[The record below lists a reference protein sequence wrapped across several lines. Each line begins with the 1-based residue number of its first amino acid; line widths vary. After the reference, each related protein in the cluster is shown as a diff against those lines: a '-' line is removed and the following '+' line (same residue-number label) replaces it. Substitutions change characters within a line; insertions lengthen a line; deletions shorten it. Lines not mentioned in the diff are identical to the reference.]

1 MQQVQKKELPE
12 RISWARSI
20 IFAAGF
26 FFLAAILVGQL
37 PGYIYLKMT
46 AASLEGLQQGLFS
59 LAVTCLA
66 GFIIVFTVV
75 SLFDPKP
82 SIPPAVF
89 TGLGA
94 ILSVAGLA
102 LSLWSYFNGQYFPNF
117 AKPEMYISP
126 MLGGQFL
133 WFQANAIDLL
143 MVGLAVFTVGL
154 AMIFYAALAVRESRT
169 EDRRDLGTTPAIR
182 SLIIAGSTLVVLSLL
197 AYSQVSDQGLALQ
210 IVGGNMKEIAT
221 GIKWVNLG
229 AGIILGTAIYLTMA
243 AFALR
248 LHYLMRPVRQRT
260 MPALYAVGALGL
272 GQTGGICLVLAVALY
287 PLIGGLHFVPILG
300 PYFTLCA
307 RQSAIPAT
315 CTFAQQGGYLVDAI
329 VTTNAFVILMGAV
342 WAWKSNR
349 NLVVVGSVVTVAT
362 IAGLTLLVHTAPDQI
377 LVSMIFC
384 AGMLI
389 MAVIW
394 TSVGRREFAVV
405 GENNLGCLG
414 QWLVMG
420 TCLFI
425 YLGAFAFFS
434 IAPASWEPETAPNIP
449 FIPGTVIAPPSINPT
464 APVMPQTDAVVM
476 IILMGVLAAVQ
487 LYFLTRNRY
496 KV

>member
-82 SIPPAVF
+82 IIPPAVF

-94 ILSVAGLA
+94 ILGIAGFA
-102 LSLWSYFNGQYFPNF
+102 LTFWAYFFNGQYFPTKDTSIN
-117 AKPEMYISP
+117 PIW
-126 MLGGQFL
+126 GGKFL
-133 WFQANAIDLL
+133 WFQPNAIDLV

-154 AMIFYAALAVRESRT
+154 AMIFYSRLAVRESRT

-182 SLIIAGSTLVVLSLL
+182 ALIIAASTLVVLFLI
-197 AYSQVSDQGLALQ
+197 AYTLVSDQGLALQ
-210 IVGGNMKEIAT
+210 LVGGDMKNIGE
-221 GIKWVNLG
+221 GLKWVNFG

-260 MPALYAVGALGL
+260 MPSLYAVGALGL

-329 VTTNAFVILMGAV
+329 VTTNAFAILMGAV

-349 NLVVVGSVVTVAT
+349 NLVVVGGVVTVAT
-362 IAGLTLLVHTAPDQI
+362 IAAMTLLVHTAPDQI

-389 MAVIW
+389 LAVIW

-449 FIPGTVIAPPSINPT
+449 FVPGTVIAPPTTNPA